1 MPFGAITP
9 HIDVVQLL
17 LYAFFAFFAG
27 LIIYLRRE
35 DKREGY
41 PLISER
47 SPHVK
52 VQGFPAIPAP
62 KTFRLPHGG
71 TVQAPR
77 PEAPSV
83 VSAVPSGSWPGA
95 PLIPTG
101 DPMRDG
107 VGPSAY
113 AQRADEPDMTFD
125 TNEPKIVP
133 LRVARDFTLASE
145 DPDPRGMKV
154 LGLDG
159 GVGGSVCDLWVDR
172 SEFILRY
179 LEVAHA
185 GGDARVLVPMNMVRI
200 DERRREVKL
209 RSVLGSQVMLAPG
222 LKHADRITLREEDR
236 ICAYFAGGHLYATPQ
251 RQEPIL

>member
-77 PEAPSV
+77 PEVPLA

-107 VGPSAY
+107 VGPAAY

-159 GVGGSVCDLWVDR
+159 GSGGTVRDLWVDR

-179 LEVAHA
+179 LEVENT
-185 GGDARVLVPMNMVRI
+185 GSDARVLVPMNMVRI
-200 DERRREVKL
+200 DEGRREVKL

-222 LKHADRITLREEDR
+222 LKHADRVTLREEDR